1 MFCGTFAVHG
11 GMSYSGTFDMEME
24 DPVLGRKLTHSY
36 RVVELPDEG

>member
-11 GMSYSGTFDMEME
+11 GMSYAGTFDMELD

-36 RVVELPDEG
+36 KIVSLPDEG

>member
-1 MFCGTFAVHG
+1 VHG